1 MSERTRPGRE
11 PVSSTG
17 EPAAQSAS
25 TGSASGTTDP
35 AATRPMS
42 EPRGP
47 ESVEGKE
54 HAPPASD
61 PGEPINAE
69 SDADARVKG
78 ADPEGESEPDAG
90 TKPETLTGPSP
101 TIRSDDDEATTGGA
115 EIVPAETSPEVLA
128 TRKGMFG
135 VKGTG
140 DTSGFGG
147 LTRTIEFPP
156 ASTPP
161 FGGWW
166 DSVYDRIG
174 RLFAEG
180 DGPLEPPGK
189 DLVTHYSDVI
199 TKVVIHRGEITFHV
213 ARERLVELVQHLRDD
228 AYLRFEFCSSV
239 SGVHYPADT
248 GRELHAV
255 YHLQSMTHN
264 RRIRLEVSAP
274 DDDPH
279 IPSVVSTYPTADWH
293 ERETYDMFGIVFDG
307 HPALTRILMPDD
319 WPGHPQRKDYP
330 LGGIP
335 VEYKGAR
342 VPPPEERR
350 DYS

>member
-1 MSERTRPGRE
+1 
-11 PVSSTG
+11 VS
-17 EPAAQSAS
+17 
-25 TGSASGTTDP
+25 D
-35 AATRPMS
+35 
-42 EPRGP
+42 
-47 ESVEGKE
+47 
-54 HAPPASD
+54 
-61 PGEPINAE
+61 EPINAE
-69 SDADARVKG
+69 SDANAPVKG
-78 ADPEGESEPDAG
+78 AVPEGESQPDQD

-101 TIRSDDDEATTGGA
+101 DIASDDATATTGGA
-115 EIVPAETSPEVLA
+115 EIVAPEPTPEVLA

-135 VKGTG
+135 VTGTG

-147 LTRTIEFPP
+147 LTRTVEFPAP
-156 ASTPP
+156 SVPP
-161 FGGWW
+161 FGSWW

-174 RLFAEG
+174 ELV
-180 DGPLEPPGK
+180 PG
-189 DLVTHYSDVI
+189 YSDVI

-228 AYLRFEFCSSV
+228 AHLRFEFCSSV

-264 RRIRLEVSAP
+264 RRIRLEVSVP

-279 IPSVVSTYPTADWH
+279 IPSVVPIYPTADWH

-330 LGGIP
+330 LGGVP
-335 VEYKGAR
+335 VEYKGGTI
-342 VPPPEERR
+342 PPPDQRR
-350 DYS
+350 SYS